1 MDGIDKSI
9 LIGQNLT
16 HPNGLA
22 IDYSGVPRLYW
33 IDTSNMNIESC
44 NLDGKDR
51 KVGNFMFF
59 LNPDISSFK
68 NNVDPDQM
76 ASEKP
81 SDQDPE
87 CFPFG

>member
-44 NLDGKDR
+44 NLDGNDR
-51 KVGNFMFF
+51 KVSYFTFVLLQIM
-59 LNPDISSFK
+59 SSFK
-68 NNVDPDQM
+68 NNVDQDQM
-76 ASEKP
+76 ASE
-81 SDQDPE
+81 E
-87 CFPFG
+87 AI

>member
-51 KVGNFMFF
+51 KVGYYTFVL
-59 LNPDISSFK
+59 LNPDISNFENS
-68 NNVDPDQM
+68 V
-76 ASEKP
+76 
-81 SDQDPE
+81 DQDQDLQF
-87 CFPFG
+87 FPFS

>member
-51 KVGNFMFF
+51 KV
-59 LNPDISSFK
+59 SS
-68 NNVDPDQM
+68 
-76 ASEKP
+76 
-81 SDQDPE
+81 
-87 CFPFG
+87 